1 MPQGGIKI
9 GGKEIRRDEGA
20 CFQGVWV
27 DEGLSWMGQIDQ
39 LTAKVGWLLGV
50 LGSVGAV
57 LGGRIAISSQISVRI
72 CSFQGRFWP

>member
-1 MPQGGIKI
+1 
-9 GGKEIRRDEGA
+9 
-20 CFQGVWV
+20 
-27 DEGLSWMGQIDQ
+27 MGQIDQ

-72 CSFQGRFWP
+72 CSFQGRFWL